1 MRKGL
6 IAATIGEVLLL
17 VAVLAGYLI
26 AIAETLRRVS
36 ATLGKITFG
45 VRAIETQTQPLGP
58 RVTEVNE
65 TLEQVAGRLAQAA
78 PAAGTKPRRARQS
91 SSD

>member
-1 MRKGL
+1 MKKGL

-58 RVTEVNE
+58 QLGEVNE
-65 TLEQVAGRLAQAA
+65 TLGQVAARLAA
-78 PAAGTKPRRARQS
+78 AAGTEGEGPA
-91 SSD
+91 